1 MKQKPFFTL
10 ILALYIITIVVFAF
24 LPGLDILGSIAK
36 YDKALHF
43 VEFFVLTLILLKSV
57 TFYNFKNKL
66 VIVLMSALVIVVISE
81 LVQLWVPSRSFS
93 LWDMVFD
100 ILGISKEMAKQ
111 RFGFFLSALQYGA
124 PPHGGI
130 AWGLDRLV
138 MMLTGIDNIRDAI
151 AFPKTQRGQ
160 CLMTEAPGPVETD
173 QLEELH
179 IAVRQKGPEAKSN

>member
-10 ILALYIITIVVFAF
+10 ILALYIIVMVVLSF
-24 LPGLDILGSIAK
+24 LPGLGILGSIAK

-100 ILGISKEMAKQ
+100 ILGIS
-111 RFGFFLSALQYGA
+111 LAL
-124 PPHGGI
+124 
-130 AWGLDRLV
+130 LV
-138 MMLTGIDNIRDAI
+138 KKLIN
-151 AFPKTQRGQ
+151 
-160 CLMTEAPGPVETD
+160 
-173 QLEELH
+173 
-179 IAVRQKGPEAKSN
+179 